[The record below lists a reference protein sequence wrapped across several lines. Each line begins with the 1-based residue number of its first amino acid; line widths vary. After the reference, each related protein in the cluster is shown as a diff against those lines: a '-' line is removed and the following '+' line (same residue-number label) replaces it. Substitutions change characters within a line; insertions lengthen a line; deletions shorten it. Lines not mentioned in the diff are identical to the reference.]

1 MSKQANKG
9 LAFSDATP
17 EQVAAAKQIIE
28 DAAKHRYYVSRIY
41 GMYNT
46 VTGKNETPQTCS
58 SCLRARAREISK
70 WYEEGTKDAVQVGK
84 KTAAAKKAKAKT
96 VGVIVEPSKENADL
110 PKGYKA
116 ALEGDAAVAGLK
128 DNPAVEETHPTA
140 DTDPM
145 GYPAPA
151 KGVHRIPMQEEGVV
165 VDFTPNDGAKFEN
178 GVKGLAAYVDGKK
191 VNAGTYKTA
200 QGHTLKVQVGG
211 KATYV
216 EFDPNDLAS

>member
-1 MSKQANKG
+1 MSKQSNKG

-46 VTGKNETPQTCS
+46 VTGKNEAPQTCS

-70 WYEEGTKDAVQVGK
+70 WYEEGTKDAVQVSK
-84 KTAAAKKAKAKT
+84 KAKTAAAKKA
-96 VGVIVEPSKENADL
+96 
-110 PKGYKA
+110 
-116 ALEGDAAVAGLK
+116 DANKPVDPAVAGLK
-128 DNPAVEETHPTA
+128 DNPAVGETHPTA

-151 KGVHRIPMQEEGVV
+151 KGVTRILMQEEGVV

>member
-1 MSKQANKG
+1 MSKQSNKG

-28 DAAKHRYYVSRIY
+28 DAGKHRYYVSRIY

-46 VTGKNETPQTCS
+46 VTGKNEAPQTCS

-70 WYEEGTKDAVQVGK
+70 WYDEGTKDAVQVGK
-84 KTAAAKKAKAKT
+84 KAKTAAAKTSVDLTPKA
-96 VGVIVEPSKENADL
+96 EDL
-110 PKGYKA
+110 
-116 ALEGDAAVAGLK
+116 AVAGLK

-145 GYPAPA
+145 VYPAPA
-151 KGVHRIPMQEEGVV
+151 KGVHRIPMQEAGVV

-178 GVKGLAAYVDGKK
+178 GVKGIAAYVDGKK

>member
-1 MSKQANKG
+1 MSKQSNKG

-17 EQVAAAKQIIE
+17 EQVAAAKQIID

-46 VTGKNETPQTCS
+46 VTGKNEAPQTCS

-70 WYEEGTKDAVQVGK
+70 WYEEGTKDVVQV
-84 KTAAAKKAKAKT
+84 TKKAKAKASKTSVDLTPKAEDLQKGAVQPDGTT
-96 VGVIVEPSKENADL
+96 VE
-110 PKGYKA
+110 
-116 ALEGDAAVAGLK
+116 DAAVAGLK

-151 KGVHRIPMQEEGVV
+151 KGVTRIPMQEEGVV

-178 GVKGLAAYVDGKK
+178 GVKGIAAYVDGKK